1 MVSGSRETAGHG
13 GKWARA
19 RTPVVAPVVAPGGGR
34 EAGRCGPWASGWPAE
49 VVPGRFPS
57 ALEMAC
63 RQRWGGTPRSP
74 AARGA
79 ALPSDVTQL
88 TPGTDR
94 RAWTV
99 QRRRSVSLVTVPG
112 AAGVAAQSSLLSA
125 DGRGFAGM

>member
-57 ALEMAC
+57 ALEMAL
-63 RQRWGGTPRSP
+63 SP
-74 AARGA
+74 ALGWD